1 MGDDSDG
8 QPKPDSSSSNDRI
21 ISQRAFEI
29 GGGLDISDF
38 MIDQAIEDAREADV
52 RADEIRAEVSAEAA
66 AGAAG
71 EAGAG
76 DAAFDEAVG
85 NLLDPF
91 EAPQDDVTP
100 TGRAGEILRDGTIAV
115 APDRDTITEMAVEGE
130 KRLHW
135 SLMVTMIVVFSLIGW
150 LVGTILPP
158 LVGGMGLLLLAGLGL
173 WLGERWIP
181 NPNMRI
187 LGVTWVIIS
196 MKLLYG
202 LAIDLHH
209 WGTLSAYAPT
219 GISAEA
225 SLGGI
230 LVGLVGLNIFIA
242 HHHDEDAIA
251 AQATLV
257 TLALASGAGAFYGE
271 VGLALMIG
279 IATLLLHGLALMR
292 KSGNLASL
300 GIAASNLWIGVH
312 ALSNNWSIL
321 GLEILRFDDALLL
334 FLLMT
339 FVNVVNATMAAR
351 FYKST
356 NWFSAAFSVVG
367 LGRPGLWGVSVGLG
381 MVGALMAIAAHR
393 SETGYALAQVILLAA
408 AFGGSYLAVR
418 GVPIKRLQTHLI
430 YPLPVLILMLVGL
443 ELGLVDLSSLGL
455 SAYAIFAIG
464 ATVVTGYA
472 LLKHQTAVSDHVL
485 WLGGLVII
493 ILLTILVPAD
503 DVQGGRFL
511 LLGVGSVCAGLAML
525 ALLRNSPN
533 LAGVSILAP
542 WLWVLAFAT
551 DLETRVV
558 NADVIPI
565 QFAEWDLAF
574 FLAAIVLLQQPV
586 NQRLGAT
593 GVNLASRLLGMSE
606 ISTRLRDSGLF
617 RLWNIGLLA
626 SLVGILAIIRP
637 GALSSEGLALVFFIL
652 LGVHIGAEISGRH
665 QNNPQFLILSFGISA
680 LILQW
685 RFGLDAI
692 WLIFITLSTLPLV
705 SAELERLQ
713 EWLAGADSVER
724 GADDIGPCPQPER
737 IISLQ
742 MGMAAASA
750 LLFYI
755 SKSGAEKAE
764 LSIIYWWPSATLT
777 AWIFVVTVAAILA
790 LYLPRAATFERLLQ
804 PALSCIIL
812 LVALI
817 IAVNDGAYGAWPFW
831 AALALFTL
839 SGAWLA
845 TQGEI
850 RSGIAS
856 VARREQRIQE
866 FATTTATPAAT
877 AATAAAQDDLD
888 IASQVAPAP
897 SSSAEAAGASSVL
910 ASRGEGVQMFDPRI
924 IELAEKQK
932 KRRHRSG
939 SIGQH
944 DLIAGDIH
952 HRPVIVLTFVIG
964 LLAGT
969 TWWSFFSGQGEAML
983 AIGGVMSLLFI
994 GLSRWRAGTLNLRLP
1009 DIAGIEAPIAWTM
1022 LGLAITY
1029 LAGRL
1034 SLTYVATDDQLSLLI
1049 LVLAVTILAGFSLLE
1064 RDDLPIRIPS
1074 AIEWILFIL
1083 AGTRVITFL
1092 LGGRMP
1098 TPLRVDPLDGDLLLW
1113 ILPWGLQELILVGVV
1128 LAWDWIESQRLQRD
1142 LPDHRSAGGRA
1153 LIVVLVALIS
1163 LGPALL
1169 LAIGLA
1175 LRRAIDWDQ
1184 PALGMVSL
1192 PLILVAWVAL
1202 ESWSIIPSAGIL
1214 DVVPVVVALTAVALV
1229 IFSVAKVRLHWTTA
1243 WLWDAQIL
1251 LPIVA
1256 LIALGEHSSALV
1268 ISILA
1273 FSLMAWVSGV
1283 LQHRRGWRII
1293 GALNLLSAW
1302 LIAIFSLQSG
1312 RFDPVSALAMLVA
1325 TGILLGV
1332 VTWLNQ
1338 AYEAELAAD

>member
-1 MGDDSDG
+1 MGDESDG
-8 QPKPDSSSSNDRI
+8 QPKPDSSSSKDRI
-21 ISQRAFEI
+21 IGRRTFEI
-29 GGGLDISDF
+29 GGGLDLSDF
-38 MIDQAIEDAREADV
+38 MIGQAIEEARDADV
-52 RADEIRAEVSAEAA
+52 RADEIRAEVAAEAA
-66 AGAAG
+66 IDTAEGVTA
-71 EAGAG
+71 
-76 DAAFDEAVG
+76 DDEAVG
-85 NLLDPF
+85 NILDPF
-91 EAPQDDVTP
+91 EAPEEDDSP

-115 APDRDTITEMAVEGE
+115 APGRDSVTEFAVEGE

-158 LVGGMGLLLLAGLGL
+158 LVGGFGLLILAGFGL

-202 LAIDLHH
+202 LVIDLHQ
-209 WGTLSAYAPT
+209 WGILAEYTPT
-219 GISAEA
+219 GIGAEA
-225 SLGGI
+225 ALGG
-230 LVGLVGLNIFIA
+230 LMVVLVGLNIFIA
-242 HHHDEDAIA
+242 YHHDEDAIA

-257 TLALASGAGAFYGE
+257 TLALASATGAIYGE

-279 IATLLLHGLALMR
+279 IATILLHGLALMR

-312 ALSNNWSIL
+312 ALSNDWSII
-321 GLEILRFDDALLL
+321 GLDILSFDDALLL

-339 FVNVVNATMAAR
+339 FVNAVNATMAAR
-351 FYKST
+351 FYKSE
-356 NWFSAAFSVVG
+356 NWFSSALSVVG

-381 MVGALMAIAAHR
+381 MVGALMAIAANR

-418 GVPIKRLQTHLI
+418 GVPIQRLQTHLI
-430 YPLPVLILMLVGL
+430 YPLPVLILALVGL
-443 ELGLVDLSSLGL
+443 ELGLVNLSSLGL

-464 ATVVTGYA
+464 ATAVTGFA
-472 LLKHQTAVSDHVL
+472 LLKHQTAVSDHVI
-485 WLGGLVII
+485 WLGGIVII

-503 DVQGGRFL
+503 DIQGGRFL
-511 LLGVGSVCAGLAML
+511 LIGVGSVCGGLAML
-525 ALLRNSPN
+525 ALLRNSPS
-533 LAGVSILAP
+533 LAGVAILMP
-542 WLWVLAFAT
+542 WLWALVFAT
-551 DLETRVV
+551 DLEARVIKT
-558 NADVIPI
+558 DVIPI
-565 QFAEWDLAF
+565 QFAELDLAF
-574 FLAAIVLLQQPV
+574 FLAAIILLQQPV

-593 GVNLASRLLGMSE
+593 GVNLTSRLLGMSE

-617 RLWNIGLLA
+617 RLWNIALLA
-626 SLVGILAIIRP
+626 SLIGILMIIRP
-637 GALSSEGLALVFFIL
+637 GALSSEGLVVVFFIL
-652 LGVHIGAEISGRH
+652 LGVHVGAEIIGRH
-665 QNNPQFLILSFGISA
+665 QNNPQFLIIVFGISA

-685 RFGLDAI
+685 RFGLDAV
-692 WLIFITLSTLPLV
+692 WLIFITLATLPLV
-705 SAELERLQ
+705 SAELERL
-713 EWLAGADSVER
+713 EDWLAGADSVER
-724 GADDIGPCPQPER
+724 GVDDIGPRPQPER

-742 MGMAAASA
+742 MGMAAAST

-755 SKSGAEKAE
+755 SKSSASKPE
-764 LSIIYWWPSATLT
+764 LSVIYWWPSATLT
-777 AWIFVVTVAAILA
+777 AWIFVVTVAAILT
-790 LYLPRAATFERLLQ
+790 LYLPKAATFDRLLQ

-812 LVALI
+812 LVSLI
-817 IAVNDGAYGAWPFW
+817 VAVNDSAYSAWPFW
-831 AALALFTL
+831 SALALFVI
-839 SGAWLA
+839 SGAWLV

-856 VARREQRIQE
+856 VARREQRIKE
-866 FATTTATPAAT
+866 FTAPAASQDSLVSLATLGGESTTPASN
-877 AATAAAQDDLD
+877 LD
-888 IASQVAPAP
+888 E
-897 SSSAEAAGASSVL
+897 AE
-910 ASRGEGVQMFDPRI
+910 MFDPRI
-924 IELAEKQK
+924 IELVEKQK
-932 KRRHRSG
+932 KRRQRSG
-939 SIGQH
+939 SIGEH

-964 LLAGT
+964 LLAGV

-983 AIGGVMSLLFI
+983 AVGGVMSLLFI
-994 GLSRWRAGTLNLRLP
+994 GLSRWRASTLNLRLP

-1022 LGLAITY
+1022 LGLAVTY

-1034 SLTYVATDDQLSLLI
+1034 SLTYVSTDDQLSLLI
-1049 LVLAVTILAGFSLLE
+1049 LVLAVTILAGFSLLD
-1064 RDDLPIRIPS
+1064 RPDLPIRIPS

-1098 TPLRVDPLDGDLLLW
+1098 TPLGVDPLDGDLLLW
-1113 ILPWGLQELILVGVV
+1113 ILPWSVQELV
-1128 LAWDWIESQRLQRD
+1128 LIVAIIIWDWIESQRLQRN

-1153 LIVVLVALIS
+1153 MVVVLVAIIS

-1184 PALGMVSL
+1184 PAVGMVSL

-1202 ESWSIIPSAGIL
+1202 ESWSKIPFFGTLA
-1214 DVVPVVVALTAVALV
+1214 VVPVVVALTAVALA
-1229 IFSVAKVRLHWTTA
+1229 IHSIARVRLHWTTA
-1243 WLWDAQIL
+1243 WLWDVQVL
-1251 LPIVA
+1251 LPIAA
-1256 LIALGEHSSALV
+1256 LIALREYTSVFV
-1268 ISILA
+1268 ISLLGV
-1273 FSLMAWVSGV
+1273 SLLTWTSGV

-1302 LIAIFSLQSG
+1302 LVAIFSLQSG
-1312 RFDPVSALAMLVA
+1312 VFDPVSTLAMLIA

-1338 AYEAELAAD
+1338 AYESELAAD

>member
-1 MGDDSDG
+1 MGDDGDG
-8 QPKPDSSSSNDRI
+8 QPQPDSSSGKDRI
-21 ISQRAFEI
+21 IISRAFEI
-29 GGGLDISDF
+29 GGGLDLSDF
-38 MIDQAIEDAREADV
+38 IIEPALDEAREADV
-52 RADEIRAEVSAEAA
+52 RDDAIRAEVSAEAA
-66 AGAAG
+66 AEAASGAAG
-71 EAGAG
+71 GAGAG
-76 DAAFDEAVG
+76 DAVFDEAVG

-91 EAPQDDVTP
+91 EVPQDDVTP
-100 TGRAGEILRDGTIAV
+100 TGRAGEILRDGTITV
-115 APDRDTITEMAVEGE
+115 APDRDTITELAVEGE

-158 LVGGMGLLLLAGLGL
+158 LVGGLGLLLLAGLGL

-209 WGTLSAYAPT
+209 WGTLSEYAPT

-225 SLGGI
+225 TLGGI

-279 IATLLLHGLALMR
+279 LATVLLHGLALMR

-334 FLLMT
+334 FLLMA

-351 FYKST
+351 FYRST

-381 MVGALMAIAAHR
+381 MVGALMVIAAHR

-408 AFGGSYLAVR
+408 VFGGSYLAVR
-418 GVPIKRLQTHLI
+418 GVPIRRLQTHLI
-430 YPLPVLILMLVGL
+430 YPLPVLILVLVGL
-443 ELGLVDLSSLGL
+443 ELGLVDLSNLGL
-455 SAYAIFAIG
+455 SAYVIFAIG
-464 ATVVTGYA
+464 ATMVTGYA

-511 LLGVGSVCAGLAML
+511 LLGVVSVCGGLAML
-525 ALLRNSPN
+525 ALLRNSPS

-542 WLWVLAFAT
+542 WLWALAFAT
-551 DLETRVV
+551 DLETRVIKS
-558 NADVIPI
+558 DVIPI
-565 QFAEWDLAF
+565 QFAEWDMAF
-574 FLAAIVLLQQPV
+574 FLAAIILLQHLV

-606 ISTRLRDSGLF
+606 MSTRLRDSGLF

-626 SLVGILAIIRP
+626 SLAGILAIIRP
-637 GALSSEGLALVFFIL
+637 GALSSEGLVLVFFIL

-665 QNNPQFLILSFGISA
+665 QNNPQFLIISFGISA

-724 GADDIGPCPQPER
+724 GADDIGSRPQPER

-755 SKSGAEKAE
+755 ARSSAAKSE
-764 LSIIYWWPSATLT
+764 LSVIYWWPSPTLT
-777 AWIFVVTVAAILA
+777 AWIFVVTVAAILSV
-790 LYLPRAATFERLLQ
+790 YLPKAANFERLLQ

-817 IAVNDGAYGAWPFW
+817 VAVNDSAYGAWPFW

-866 FATTTATPAAT
+866 FATSGATPAAT
-877 AATAAAQDDLD
+877 AVSQGDLD
-888 IASQVAPAP
+888 DPSIAGLT
-897 SSSAEAAGASSVL
+897 SSAEAEGKVASLDS
-910 ASRGEGVQMFDPRI
+910 SPDGVQMFDPRI

-939 SIGQH
+939 SIGEH

-983 AIGGVMSLLFI
+983 AIGGVMALLFI
-994 GLSRWRAGTLNLRLP
+994 GLSRWRAATLNLRLP

-1049 LVLAVTILAGFSLLE
+1049 LVLTVTILAGFSLLE
-1064 RDDLPIRIPS
+1064 RPDLPIRIPS

-1083 AGTRVITFL
+1083 AGTRAINFL

-1098 TPLRVDPLDGDLLLW
+1098 TPLMVDPLDGDLLLW
-1113 ILPWGLQELILVGVV
+1113 ILPWGLQELILIGAV
-1128 LAWDWIESQRLQRD
+1128 LAWNWIEAQRLQRG
-1142 LPDHRSAGGRA
+1142 LPDHRSAGGRTM
-1153 LIVVLVALIS
+1153 IVVMVAMIS

-1169 LAIGLA
+1169 LAIALA

-1184 PALGMVSL
+1184 PAVGMVSL

-1202 ESWSIIPSAGIL
+1202 ESWSILPSAGIL
-1214 DVVPVVVALTAVALV
+1214 DIVPVAVALSAVALV
-1229 IFSVAKVRLHWTTA
+1229 IFSIAKVRLHWTTA
-1243 WLWDAQIL
+1243 WLWDAQVL
-1251 LPIVA
+1251 LPIAA
-1256 LIALGEHSSALV
+1256 LIVLGEHTSALV

-1273 FSLMAWVSGV
+1273 VSLLAWVSGV

-1293 GALNLLSAW
+1293 GALNLLGAW
-1302 LIAIFSLQSG
+1302 LIAIFSLQG
-1312 RFDPVSALAMLVA
+1312 GGFDPVSALAMLVA